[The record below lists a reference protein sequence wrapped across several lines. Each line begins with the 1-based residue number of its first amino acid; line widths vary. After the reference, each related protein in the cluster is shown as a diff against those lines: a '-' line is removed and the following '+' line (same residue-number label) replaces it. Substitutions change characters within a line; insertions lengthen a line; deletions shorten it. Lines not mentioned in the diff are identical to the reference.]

1 MSFGKPKTV
10 KPPALP
16 PPTATASEI
25 GAQAAGAGEMERRRL
40 RGRKGRAGTI
50 FAGRR
55 PLPAAATAQAGLKTT
70 LG

>member
-10 KPPALP
+10 KPPELP
-16 PPTATASEI
+16 PPVPTPTEI
-25 GAQAAGAGEMERRRL
+25 APMAMKVGEAERRRL

-50 FAGRR
+50 FAGQR
-55 PLPAAATAQAGLKTT
+55 PLPTATTAQAGLKTT